1 VYTTWEVS
9 VETIKRLSGET
20 PYNAIE
26 LIQIFCFLHYD
37 GITEEIF
44 ERAWR
49 NSRDGGDLSKNI
61 AGLFYIRSPKAL
73 AGRDLFVIRD
83 AAALLASFSLIK
95 INATGCR
102 MSMASAGACVGQRSA
117 LEDLQEQ
124 YWAMAS
130 YIFITAISWTYQAS
144 DYEFRRASVAR
155 IDSCINLCRDRP
167 FISRYSACDQIE
179 KAARFALV
187 FAGNG
192 RLQSAAELREKVLE
206 AKPKDAGRRTPRH
219 SYGDTEP
226 IYCGRDKG
234 LPNGGSLNWKSMA
247 TREKRKA

>member
-73 AGRDLFVIRD
+73 AERDLFVIRD

-130 YIFITAISWTYQAS
+130 YTFITAISWTYQAS

-155 IDSCINLCRDRP
+155 IDSCINLCRDSVSRDRNSCRTRNSPKPLFRSSPYLGMYGKVFCPFFLSFSLFYRP
-167 FISRYSACDQIE
+167 
-179 KAARFALV
+179 
-187 FAGNG
+187 
-192 RLQSAAELREKVLE
+192 
-206 AKPKDAGRRTPRH
+206 RRHR
-219 SYGDTEP
+219 
-226 IYCGRDKG
+226 
-234 LPNGGSLNWKSMA
+234 GS
-247 TREKRKA
+247 